1 MKIGVFVPIGNNGW
15 LISTHAPQYMP
26 TFELNKAIVQ
36 KAEHY
41 HFDFAL
47 SMIKLRGFGGKTEF
61 WDHTDSLNHMFD
73 SLLEL
78 RQEELIA
85 RERTHGLSNEERLEL
100 WTLNQELAKK

>member
-41 HFDFAL
+41 HFDFRPVDDQTAWL
-47 SMIKLRGFGGKTEF
+47 
-61 WDHTDSLNHMFD
+61 W
-73 SLLEL
+73 
-78 RQEELIA
+78 RQ
-85 RERTHGLSNEERLEL
+85 N
-100 WTLNQELAKK
+100 

>member
-41 HFDFAL
+41 HFDSRQKIIEGQQHA
-47 SMIKLRGFGGKTEF
+47 FGTRHACDF
-61 WDHTDSLNHMFD
+61 
-73 SLLEL
+73 
-78 RQEELIA
+78 I
-85 RERTHGLSNEERLEL
+85 
-100 WTLNQELAKK
+100 